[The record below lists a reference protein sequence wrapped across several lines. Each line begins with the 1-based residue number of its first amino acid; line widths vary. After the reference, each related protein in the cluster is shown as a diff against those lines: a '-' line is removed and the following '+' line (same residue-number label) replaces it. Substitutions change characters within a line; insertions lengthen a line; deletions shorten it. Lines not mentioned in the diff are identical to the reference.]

1 MSYIT
6 DFPHTRT
13 YDSDLGFL
21 IKEFKELL
29 EKYGIV
35 EDTLNS
41 ILGRIDAVVVEEI
54 NKALAEGKVYLK
66 TEYDINSKT
75 LRFIYKAVE

>member
-1 MSYIT
+1 MSYVT

-13 YDSDLGFL
+13 YDTDLGFL

-35 EDTLNS
+35 EDTLNT
-41 ILGRIDAVVVEEI
+41 ILERIDAIVVEEI
-54 NKALAEGKVYLK
+54 NKALADGKIFLK
-66 TEYDINSKT
+66 TEYDVNAKT
-75 LRFIYKAVE
+75 LKFIFKEVE

>member
-1 MSYIT
+1 MSYVT

-75 LRFIYKAVE
+75 LRFIFKAVE

>member
-1 MSYIT
+1 MSYVT

-41 ILGRIDAVVVEEI
+41 ILGIINTVVVEEI

-66 TEYDINSKT
+66 TEYDIDSKT
-75 LRFIYKAVE
+75 LRFIFKEVE